1 MGKTEQVAV
10 QEQDTKFT
18 PVQTEKTQAS
28 RVEMLLRK
36 IVLAALTMLGIG
48 YVLVNVSVAVL
59 IGNSMATIPINSQA
73 NISAIAGRVLFLM
86 GFTIAAVL
94 GVLFIFGA
102 VHFYERSQ
110 TKGTV
115 FLGVLL
121 GSFYLL
127 CLGVGSTFLLPET
140 NLATFMQIVAPILI
154 AVSAAAHTTP
164 NIRFRIFGAVLSI
177 AGGVALAYAIFNFRS
192 LDLIFAWNIP
202 FSGPF
207 MALTV
212 LESAAVILGSVAAC
226 VNSLF
231 DEYFDARPFSHVS
244 ILLVALVYGI
254 GIFIGSLVLSMS
266 LWDLIWKS
274 PWVGPLNN
282 IAELVMSTVVFW
294 SASLILMDIA
304 GILLIAGACLGFIY
318 VSQEFSQF

>member
-10 QEQDTKFT
+10 QEQETKFT
-18 PVQTEKTQAS
+18 PIQIERTQAS

-59 IGNSMATIPINSQA
+59 IANSIATIPIDSQA
-73 NISAIAGRVLFLM
+73 NISAIAGRLLFFM
-86 GFTIAAVL
+86 GSIIAAAL

-127 CLGVGSTFLLPET
+127 SLGVGSTFLLPET
-140 NLATFMQIVAPILI
+140 NLPTLMQIIAPILI

-164 NIRFRIFGAVLSI
+164 NTRFRIFGSALSI
-177 AGGVALAYAIFNFRS
+177 TGGVALAYAIFNFPT
-192 LDLIFAWNIP
+192 LDLIFAWNLP

-212 LESAAVILGSVAAC
+212 LESAAVIIGSVAAC

-254 GIFIGSLVLSMS
+254 GVFMGSLVLSMS

-274 PWVGPLNN
+274 PWLGPLSN
-282 IAELVMSTVVFW
+282 ISEWVMSTVVFW

-304 GILLIAGACLGFIY
+304 GILLIAGACLGFIH

>member
-1 MGKTEQVAV
+1 MGKIEQVAV
-10 QEQDTKFT
+10 QEQKTKST
-18 PVQTEKTQAS
+18 PVQTERTQTN
-28 RVEMLLRK
+28 RVELLLRK

-59 IGNSMATIPINSQA
+59 IADSMATIAIDSQA
-73 NISAIAGRVLFLM
+73 NISAIAGRALFLM
-86 GFTIAAVL
+86 GSIIAAAL
-94 GVLFIFGA
+94 GILFIFGA

-110 TKGTV
+110 TRGTV
-115 FLGVLL
+115 FLGVSL

-127 CLGVGSTFLLPET
+127 CFGVGATFLLPET
-140 NLATFMQIVAPILI
+140 TFATLMQIVAPILV

-164 NIRFRIFGAVLSI
+164 STRFRIFGSVLGI
-177 AGGVALAYAIFNFRS
+177 AGGVALAYAIYNSRT
-192 LDLIFAWNIP
+192 LDLIFAWNLP

-212 LESAAVILGSVAAC
+212 LESAAIILGSVAAC

-231 DEYFDARPFSHVS
+231 DEYLDARPFSHAS

-274 PWVGPLNN
+274 PWLGPLNS
-282 IAELVMSTVVFW
+282 ISEWFMSMVVFW

-304 GILLIAGACLGFIY
+304 GILLIVGACLGFIH
-318 VSQEFSQF
+318 VSREFSQF

>member
-1 MGKTEQVAV
+1 MGKTEQTTV
-10 QEQDTKFT
+10 QEHDTKFT
-18 PVQTEKTQAS
+18 PLQTERTQT
-28 RVEMLLRK
+28 RVELLLRK
-36 IVLAALTMLGIG
+36 IGLAALTMLGIG
-48 YVLVNVSVAVL
+48 YILVNVSIAVL
-59 IGNSMATIPINSQA
+59 ISNTISSIPINSQA
-73 NISAIAGRVLFLM
+73 NINAIAGRVLFLM
-86 GFTIAAVL
+86 GSIIAATL

-102 VHFYERSQ
+102 VHFYEQSQ

-127 CLGVGSTFLLPET
+127 CLGVGSTFLLP
-140 NLATFMQIVAPILI
+140 QINIAALIQIIAPILI
-154 AVSAAAHTTP
+154 AVSAAANTTP
-164 NIRFRIFGAVLSI
+164 NTRFKVFGSLLSI

-192 LDLIFAWNIP
+192 LDLIFDWGLQ

-212 LESAAVILGSVAAC
+212 LESAAIILGSVAAC

-231 DEYFDARPFSHVS
+231 GEYFDARPFSHMS

-266 LWDLIWKS
+266 LWDLMWKS
-274 PWVGPLNN
+274 PWIGPLNS
-282 IAELVMSTVVFW
+282 ISEWVMSTVVFW
-294 SASLILMDIA
+294 SASLILIDIA
-304 GILLIAGACLGFIY
+304 GMLLIVGACLGFIY